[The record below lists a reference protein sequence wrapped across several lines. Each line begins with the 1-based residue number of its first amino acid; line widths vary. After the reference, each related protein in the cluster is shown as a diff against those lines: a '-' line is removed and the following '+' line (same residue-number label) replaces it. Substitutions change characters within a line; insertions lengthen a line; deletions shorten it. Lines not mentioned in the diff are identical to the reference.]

1 MVERSSSRGQAMI
14 RNSASMSRTRTWV
27 LTRRSARV
35 ARTCGS
41 NSRREHHIFVI
52 SGKSRLWRRS
62 S

>member
-1 MVERSSSRGQAMI
+1 MVGKIFITRSGYDPQLGKHVKD
-14 RNSASMSRTRTWV
+14 RTLV

-41 NSRREHHIFVI
+41 NSQREIT
-52 SGKSRLWRRS
+52 S